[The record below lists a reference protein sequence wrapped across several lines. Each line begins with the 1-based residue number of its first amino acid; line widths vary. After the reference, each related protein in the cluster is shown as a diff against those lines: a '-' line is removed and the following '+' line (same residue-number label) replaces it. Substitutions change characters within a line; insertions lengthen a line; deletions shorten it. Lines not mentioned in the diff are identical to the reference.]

1 MGKMSQSKI
10 AANYMRTLYKRRGDE
25 DRPSLSDIFLQLLSP
40 ILVGILLFT
49 KDIKLDDT
57 MLLSV
62 VATVTALLGT
72 VVVFLFQV
80 RLQINELLETA
91 GRGLG
96 HNVTQGLRATLPS
109 KCCQATLLATNQVS
123 GNNAH
128 GTTIREDD
136 LKLVDELFSQIV
148 WAILIGILI
157 SIIGVLR
164 NPLLQFCELLS
175 ESAISSI
182 ELSMSIHMAL
192 VLLMCTKRFSR
203 VYERIAIGK
212 E

>member
-1 MGKMSQSKI
+1 MGKMSQSRI
-10 AANYMRTLYKRRGDE
+10 AANYIRTLYKRRGGK
-25 DRPSLSDIFLQLLSP
+25 DRLSLSDIFLQLISP
-40 ILVGILLFT
+40 ILVGILLFA
-49 KDIKLDDT
+49 KDIELDDA

-91 GRGLG
+91 RDGLR
-96 HNVTQGLRATLPS
+96 HNVAQDLGGPFPP
-109 KCCQATLLATNQVS
+109 KYCQTAPLSTNQS
-123 GNNAH
+123 TGNIAR
-128 GTTIREDD
+128 GTTIQEDD
-136 LKLVDELFSQIV
+136 LKLVDELFSQIM
-148 WAILIGILI
+148 WAILVGILI
-157 SIIGVLR
+157 SIIGVLHD
-164 NPLLQFCELLS
+164 PLLQFCEILP

-182 ELSMSIHMAL
+182 QISMSIHMSL

-203 VYERIAIGK
+203 VYERIAIGI